1 MEKAKHTLVIIGR
14 GLLILVAVLFIL
26 LSIAGL
32 GGVWHVNRAATDVT
46 LKVFAVVE
54 SGVSVA
60 DSGVNQALNK
70 VKESRSEVL
79 QTQED
84 IDTLG
89 QNLKE
94 NHPALIALSQ
104 RLDNRL
110 APSVGK
116 IQSALEPVRDGL
128 VTVDSALT
136 VANSIPYFRE
146 KAPGL
151 KDTQDALDNISSLN
165 ADITQLRTTIRVAAE
180 GKADA
185 LTNETTTLLLNI
197 TKRVD
202 DRLAQTQ
209 GNLEQVQ
216 NKINALQEE
225 IARKKARL
233 LFIYNMAAAL
243 FSLLFLWL
251 IYSQVVVISVQVKKL
266 RSSIQQEAVAAPP
279 PPDDTPTR
287 PLLAETN
294 AVPDGAADI
303 TADEPDSPAMVSEPA
318 VLGDEETD

>member
-94 NHPALIALSQ
+94 NHPALIALS
-104 RLDNRL
+104 
-110 APSVGK
+110 
-116 IQSALEPVRDGL
+116 
-128 VTVDSALT
+128 
-136 VANSIPYFRE
+136 
-146 KAPGL
+146 
-151 KDTQDALDNISSLN
+151 
-165 ADITQLRTTIRVAAE
+165 
-180 GKADA
+180 
-185 LTNETTTLLLNI
+185 
-197 TKRVD
+197 
-202 DRLAQTQ
+202 
-209 GNLEQVQ
+209 
-216 NKINALQEE
+216 
-225 IARKKARL
+225 
-233 LFIYNMAAAL
+233 
-243 FSLLFLWL
+243 
-251 IYSQVVVISVQVKKL
+251 
-266 RSSIQQEAVAAPP
+266 
-279 PPDDTPTR
+279 
-287 PLLAETN
+287 
-294 AVPDGAADI
+294 
-303 TADEPDSPAMVSEPA
+303 
-318 VLGDEETD
+318 